1 MICALGAGLP
11 TSGTAICG
19 CSNLPSR
26 CAAWVRLL
34 IALPF
39 LPITSPGRSAR
50 SVTRVPIG
58 VRWMSRP
65 PKPARRVSLIKY
77 SLSKTRRTF
86 STMIR
91 LSFRSI
97 FDSRAIS
104 DDLLEHDFQ
113 VHGIRIPRTAPAVRP
128 RPEGFRRRPLVRVD
142 HAQDH
147 RIGILFSRELRVRD
161 GALENLEEPLR
172 RFDGIPGG
180 PRSGFVGHPSIVF
193 PHRHGLFEGDHGLQV
208 FARLVNGLPPLLSR
222 HLVRILPRAR

>member
-1 MICALGAGLP
+1 M
-11 TSGTAICG
+11 
-19 CSNLPSR
+19 
-26 CAAWVRLL
+26 
-34 IALPF
+34 
-39 LPITSPGRSAR
+39 
-50 SVTRVPIG
+50 
-58 VRWMSRP
+58 
-65 PKPARRVSLIKY
+65 PAPRVSLIKY

-91 LSFRSI
+91 LSFRST

-142 HAQDH
+142 YFQDH

-161 GALENLEEPLR
+161 GALEDLEEPLC

-180 PRSGFVGHPSIVF
+180 PRPGFVGHPSTVF
-193 PHRHGLFEGDHGLQV
+193 PHPHPPFAAAHALQA
-208 FARLVNGLPPLLSR
+208 FARLVTGLPPQLSR
-222 HLVRILPRAR
+222 HLDGLPPPHRNVSAIGSSQ